1 MPAARQPA
9 VAGRPAPPE
18 SARLVLWDVDHTL
31 VSISRVGRDIYA
43 LAFAE
48 MFGRPMPDITSV
60 PMAGRTERAIAL
72 DVLTV
77 TGVADP
83 RAQVEAF
90 QQIQAVRAASLA
102 GRVREFGRVLP
113 GVPQALAAVAAG
125 LPGVRA
131 VQSLLTGNLRAMAEV
146 KLGALGLLDG
156 ASPLDLDAGAYG
168 GESEIRADLV
178 PVARRNA
185 AARYGGQPDGAGIS
199 RAGIS
204 RADLRH
210 AGPRRAGDDRGGAGS
225 GGAGGTADFGGTATV
240 LVGDTPLD
248 IEAALNTGARAV
260 GVATGR
266 YSAAELAAAGAHAV
280 LPDLT
285 DTAQVVTAILG

>member
-185 AARYGGQPDGAGIS
+185 AARYRGQPDGAGLS
-199 RAGIS
+199 G
-204 RADLRH
+204 ADLRH
-210 AGPRRAGDDRGGAGS
+210 AGPRRAGDNRGEAGS
-225 GGAGGTADFGGTATV
+225 GGASGTADFGGTATV